1 VLRGRLHGDLNTNL
15 SRRLNPASHDNEGSM
30 DCCTPKGYGWAFSER
45 SAQGQAR
52 RYRRRGL
59 DVVSSRLVRLLRER
73 SLEGC
78 SLLEVGGGVGAIQI
92 ELLKAGISSAMSIE
106 LTPTYEAAA
115 AALLR
120 EAGFDDLVDRR
131 VLDFALA
138 GSNVP
143 PADIV
148 VLNRVICCYPD
159 MPTLAGAA
167 ADHAR
172 RILVMSFPKERWWTR
187 FAFGI
192 GNLALRIGRREF
204 QMFLHPPERV
214 LEVARQHG
222 LITAAIDVGHF
233 WQVVTLER
241 APA

>member
-1 VLRGRLHGDLNTNL
+1 
-15 SRRLNPASHDNEGSM
+15 M
-30 DCCTPKGYGWAFSER
+30 DCCTPKGYRRAFSER
-45 SAQGQAR
+45 GAQSQAR

-59 DVVSSRLVRLLRER
+59 DAVSSRLVRLLRER

-92 ELLKAGISSAMSIE
+92 ELLKAGISSAVSIE

-120 EAGFDDLVDRR
+120 ESGFDDLVDRR
-131 VLDFALA
+131 VLDFAQA
-138 GSNVP
+138 GGQVP

-187 FAFGI
+187 FAVGI

-222 LITAAIDVGHF
+222 LITAVIDVGNF

-241 APA
+241 APAAAG

>member
-1 VLRGRLHGDLNTNL
+1 
-15 SRRLNPASHDNEGSM
+15 
-30 DCCTPKGYGWAFSER
+30 
-45 SAQGQAR
+45 
-52 RYRRRGL
+52 
-59 DVVSSRLVRLLRER
+59 VSSRLVRLLRER

-78 SLLEVGGGVGAIQI
+78 SLLEVGGGIGAIQI
-92 ELLKAGISSAMSIE
+92 ELLKSGISSSVVSIE
-106 LTPTYEAAA
+106 MTPTYEPVA

-120 EAGFDDLVDRR
+120 EAGFDDLVDRQ
-131 VLDFALA
+131 VLDFARA
-138 GSNVP
+138 GGKVP

-159 MPTLAGAA
+159 MPTLAGVA

-187 FAFGI
+187 SAVGF

-204 QMFLHPPERV
+204 HMFLHPPERV

-222 LITAAIDVGHF
+222 LITVASETGAF
-233 WQVVTLER
+233 WQVVVLGR

>member
-1 VLRGRLHGDLNTNL
+1 
-15 SRRLNPASHDNEGSM
+15 
-30 DCCTPKGYGWAFSER
+30 
-45 SAQGQAR
+45 
-52 RYRRRGL
+52 
-59 DVVSSRLVRLLRER
+59 VSSRLVRLLRER

-92 ELLKAGISSAMSIE
+92 ELLKAGISRAVSIE

>member
-1 VLRGRLHGDLNTNL
+1 
-15 SRRLNPASHDNEGSM
+15 M
-30 DCCTPKGYGWAFSER
+30 DCCTPRGYRWAFSER
-45 SAQGQAR
+45 SARGQAR

-59 DVVSSRLVRLLRER
+59 DGVSSRLVRLLRER

-92 ELLKAGISSAMSIE
+92 ELLKAGISRAVSIE

-120 EAGFDDLVDRR
+120 ESGFEDLVDRR
-131 VLDFALA
+131 VLDFAQA
-138 GSNVP
+138 GSKVP

-187 FAFGI
+187 FAVGI
-192 GNLALRIGRREF
+192 GNRALRIGRREF

-222 LITAAIDVGHF
+222 LVTAVIDVGHF